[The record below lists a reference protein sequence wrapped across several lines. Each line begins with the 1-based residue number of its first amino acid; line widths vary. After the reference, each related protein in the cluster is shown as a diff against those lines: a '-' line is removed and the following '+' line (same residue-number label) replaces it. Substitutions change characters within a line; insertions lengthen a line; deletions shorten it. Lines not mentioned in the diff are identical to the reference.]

1 MAGLVFVS
9 SWAGVG
15 TLVAAGAAA
24 VSALAAV
31 VMAKRNR
38 RQVVEIHA
46 IVNSTMTDLVART
59 EQLVRSIQAQGGE
72 IPATP
77 VTPAEGERPAVR
89 P

>member
-1 MAGLVFVS
+1 MLALVFVS
-9 SWAGVG
+9 SWAGVA
-15 TLVAAGAAA
+15 TLAAGAGTF
-24 VSALAAV
+24 VSAGAAV

-46 IVNSTMTDLVART
+46 IVNSTMTDLVKRN

-77 VTPAEGERPAVR
+77 VKPE
-89 P
+89 

>member
-1 MAGLVFVS
+1 MLALVFVS

-15 TLVAAGAAA
+15 TLIAAGAAA

-46 IVNSTMTDLVART
+46 IVNSTMTDLVARN
-59 EQLVRSIQAQGGE
+59 EQLVRSIQSQGGE
-72 IPATP
+72 IPQ
-77 VTPAEGERPAVR
+77 TPAKPRRSLDPGE
-89 P
+89 